1 MTDDQTT
8 AAPRTATLP
17 TAGSRTADSRTASSR
32 TTTLRTADERATL
45 ASFLDHQRDTLAMK
59 CAGLTAAQL
68 RTRVLEPSGLSLL
81 GLVRHLAEVER
92 SWFRNV
98 LDGEGRRGFWKHPD
112 GTFAEFD
119 VETADPEEAFAVW
132 RRECDHTRELV
143 AAATSL
149 DVLGHHG
156 EEVFSLRWILTHMI
170 EEYARHNGHADL
182 LREHLD
188 GTTGE

>member
-1 MTDDQTT
+1 MTDDQR
-8 AAPRTATLP
+8 A
-17 TAGSRTADSRTASSR
+17 
-32 TTTLRTADERATL
+32 TTLRTADERATL
-45 ASFLDHQRDTLAMK
+45 TSFLDHQRDTLAMK
-59 CAGLTAAQL
+59 CAGLSTEQL

-98 LDGEGRRGFWKHPD
+98 LGGEARHGFWKHPD

-119 VETADPEEAFAVW
+119 VETADPEEAFAIW
-132 RRECDHTRELV
+132 RRECDHARELV
-143 AAATSL
+143 AAAESL
-149 DVLGHHG
+149 DVLGHYG

-188 GTTGE
+188 GSTGE

>member
-1 MTDDQTT
+1 MSDDQ
-8 AAPRTATLP
+8 RTETQ
-17 TAGSRTADSRTASSR
+17 RTETQRTG
-32 TTTLRTADERATL
+32 DERATL
-45 ASFLDHQRDTLAMK
+45 ASFLDFQRDTLAMK
-59 CAGLTAAQL
+59 CAGLTTEQL
-68 RTRVLEPSGLSLL
+68 RTRVLAPSGLSLL

-98 LDGEGRRGFWKHPD
+98 LNNEAVPGFWKHPD
-112 GTFAEFD
+112 GSFAEFD
-119 VETADPEEAFAVW
+119 VDTADPDEAFATW
-132 RRECDHTRELV
+132 HRECAHARELV
-143 AAATSL
+143 AAAESL

>member
-1 MTDDQTT
+1 MTDDQRTQ
-8 AAPRTATLP
+8 AP
-17 TAGSRTADSRTASSR
+17 
-32 TTTLRTADERATL
+32 RTADERATL
-45 ASFLDHQRDTLAMK
+45 AGFLDHQRDTLAMK
-59 CAGLTAAQL
+59 CAGLTTEQL

-92 SWFRNV
+92 GWFRNV
-98 LDGEGRRGFWKHPD
+98 LNGEDVRGFWGRRPD
-112 GTFAEFD
+112 GAFAEFD
-119 VETADPEEAFAVW
+119 VESADPDEAFAIW
-132 RRECDHTRELV
+132 RRECDHARELV
-143 AAATSL
+143 AAAESL

>member
-1 MTDDQTT
+1 MDNDQ
-8 AAPRTATLP
+8 
-17 TAGSRTADSRTASSR
+17 R
-32 TTTLRTADERATL
+32 TTTLRTAAERDTL

-59 CAGLTAAQL
+59 CAGLTPGQL
-68 RTRVLEPSGLSLL
+68 RTRALQPSGLSLL

-98 LDGEGRRGFWKHPD
+98 LADEGRPGFWKHPD
-112 GTFAEFD
+112 GSFAEFD
-119 VETADPEEAFAVW
+119 VDDADPDEAFAVW
-132 RRECDHTRELV
+132 RGECEHARELV
-143 AAATSL
+143 AAAPSL
-149 DVLGHHG
+149 ETPGHYG

-182 LREHLD
+182 LREHID

>member
-17 TAGSRTADSRTASSR
+17 TAGSRTASSR

-59 CAGLTAAQL
+59 CAGLTAVAAPHPGAGAFRAL
-68 RTRVLEPSGLSLL
+68 PARAGPP
-81 GLVRHLAEVER
+81 LAEVER

-143 AAATSL
+143 AAAPSL

>member
-1 MTDDQTT
+1 MSDDQRTPT
-8 AAPRTATLP
+8 PRT
-17 TAGSRTADSRTASSR
+17 SDER
-32 TTTLRTADERATL
+32 TTLTG
-45 ASFLDHQRDTLAMK
+45 FLDYQRDTLAMK
-59 CAGLTAAQL
+59 CVGLTTEQL
-68 RTRVLEPSGLSLL
+68 RARVLEPSGLSLL

-98 LDGEGRRGFWKHPD
+98 FNDEARPGFWKNPD

-119 VETADPEEAFAVW
+119 TETADPDEAFAIW
-132 RRECDHTRELV
+132 RRECDHARELV
-143 AAATSL
+143 AAAESL
-149 DVLGHHG
+149 DVLGRHG

>member
-1 MTDDQTT
+1 MADDH
-8 AAPRTATLP
+8 
-17 TAGSRTADSRTASSR
+17 R

-45 ASFLDHQRDTLAMK
+45 ASFLDHQRDTLALK
-59 CAGLTAAQL
+59 CADLTPEQL
-68 RTRVLEPSGLSLL
+68 RTRALEPSGLSLL

-98 LDGEGRRGFWKHPD
+98 LDDEDRPGFWKNPD
-112 GTFAEFD
+112 GSFAEFD
-119 VETADPEEAFAVW
+119 ADTADPDEAFAIW
-132 RRECDHTRELV
+132 RRECDHARQLV
-143 AAATSL
+143 ADAESL
-149 DVLGHHG
+149 DVLGHYG

>member
-1 MTDDQTT
+1 MTDD
-8 AAPRTATLP
+8 
-17 TAGSRTADSRTASSR
+17 R

-59 CAGLTAAQL
+59 CAGLTPEQL
-68 RTRVLEPSGLSLL
+68 RTPALAPSGLSLL

-98 LDGEGRRGFWKHPD
+98 LNGEDRPGFWKHPD
-112 GTFAEFD
+112 GSFAEFD
-119 VETADPEEAFAVW
+119 AESADPAEAFAIW
-132 RRECDHTRELV
+132 RGEYDHARELV
-143 AAATSL
+143 AAAESL
-149 DVLGHHG
+149 DVLGRYG

-188 GTTGE
+188 GSTGE